1 MISDYLCITMK
12 QLLSISAL
20 LVLSIQLGLA
30 QCAMCKA
37 SVETSLESSNQAA
50 GINTGVLYVLVFV
63 FFALSF
69 FGYLFYKGINSTD
82 LDS

>member
-1 MISDYLCITMK
+1 MK
-12 QLLSISAL
+12 QLLSILAL
-20 LVLSIQLGLA
+20 LVFSIHSVLA

-37 SVETSLESSNQAA
+37 SVETSLEASNQAA

-69 FGYLFYKGINSTD
+69 FGYLFYKGIKSAD
-82 LDS
+82 MDS